1 SKFADLVSRRMRPLA
16 YQNQIAGKKK
26 PLIRYAGSAAET
38 SIGSKPMGSE
48 LEAEL
53 SSAIVRV
60 KCAWHSGEAPRS
72 PRSQWKLQ
80 PIVFN
85 IKFS

>member
-1 SKFADLVSRRMRPLA
+1 MRPFA
-16 YQNQIAGKKK
+16 YQSQIASKKR

-53 SSAIVRV
+53 RSAIVRV
-60 KCAWHSGEAPRS
+60 KCAWHSAEVPRS
-72 PRSQWKLQ
+72 RRSQEQLQ
-80 PIVFN
+80 AIVFN
-85 IKFS
+85 KNFF

>member
-1 SKFADLVSRRMRPLA
+1 MRSLA
-16 YQNQIAGKKK
+16 YENQIAGEKR

-53 SSAIVRV
+53 SSATVRV
-60 KCAWHSGEAPRS
+60 KCAWRSGKPPRS
-72 PRSQWKLQ
+72 PKS
-80 PIVFN
+80 
-85 IKFS
+85 